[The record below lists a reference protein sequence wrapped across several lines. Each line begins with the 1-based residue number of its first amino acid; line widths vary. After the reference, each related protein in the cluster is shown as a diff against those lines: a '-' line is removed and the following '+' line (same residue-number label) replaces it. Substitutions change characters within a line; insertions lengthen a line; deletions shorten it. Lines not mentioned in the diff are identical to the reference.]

1 MKWKWKKPRN
11 YKLSKKATK
20 KQEENNTVPSVATV
34 RHIVNRALG
43 NVVETKHADYLFEP
57 TAANALYHNVW
68 YLMETD
74 PLTILQGSQDSEA
87 VNPPN
92 RIGDSVYSVG
102 IKLNML
108 FYMFNDR
115 PNQAIRIL
123 ILKVKP
129 DTPAVSNPCLHPQGV
144 SNIINPVDMENSRYG
159 SVVFDKVFIFNNNIT
174 IPGSTLIRDTKF
186 NFQRYIK
193 IGKKVKYED
202 GINSARNFTYNIW
215 VCAYDTVASNTTDNI
230 CRFSYCRRHY
240 FKDA

>member
-1 MKWKWKKPRN
+1 MVKVD
-11 YKLSKKATK
+11 KLVVKQVATK
-20 KQEENNTVPSVATV
+20 AKKKRDENNTVPSVAV
-34 RHIVNRALG
+34 VKHMVNRALG
-43 NVVETKHADYLFEP
+43 IKSETKHADYLFEP

-92 RIGDSVYSVG
+92 RIGDSVYSLG
-102 IKLNML
+102 IKLNMM

-115 PNQAIRIL
+115 PNQCLRIL

-129 DTPAVSNPCLHPQGV
+129 DTTAPSNPCLHPQGI
-144 SNIINPVDMENSRYG
+144 SNLVNPVDVENSRF
-159 SVVFDKVFIFNNNIT
+159 SAVVFDKVFTFNNNIA
-174 IPGSTLIRDTKF
+174 IPGSTVIRDTKF

-193 IGKKVKYED
+193 IGKKVQYED
-202 GINSARNFTYNIW
+202 AINSARNFTYNIW
-215 VCAYDTVASNTTDNI
+215 VCAYDTVNSLTSDNI
-230 CRFSYCRRHY
+230 CRFSYCRRHL